1 MNKLAAVLIG
11 AAVGLGLLGAP
22 APAAAQVE
30 ITYATFLDP
39 SNETDPRVGAQAR
52 MIKEFERQNP
62 NVKVKILVDPVAANL
77 LRAMKTG
84 SDTPDVGR
92 VTSYSFPEM
101 ITTGNVKPLDDVIA
115 RENIDPTDWLLPLDA
130 SKINGRLYGMPQ
142 DFRIPVLMYRKSILN
157 AAGVQPPSTWAEACT
172 AGAKA
177 ASPTVIGFAIP
188 LGKSGGV
195 GGAQSLGEY
204 VSSTMLAP
212 DGKYFS
218 PDGRNI
224 AFSKETFVRFAQ
236 TIKDMYGKCKATS
249 SNSVQF
255 GYNEIHDGLRAGTVA
270 MSNFGL
276 ARFGAIRR
284 QGAGDDL
291 GWAPAPSYTP
301 NDKQT
306 VFGFQIFQ
314 NAKTKNP
321 DAAWAFIKFMT
332 STQGQAIQAEGGE
345 VVARASAYKEAY
357 FSKPESENQKQWAKL
372 ISARG
377 QTVSYSPILTT
388 FHEIMGDALQRMV
401 LRDGTPEAA
410 YQEVVT
416 KYNEALAKA
425 SKS

>member
-1 MNKLAAVLIG
+1 MNKLASVLISVALG
-11 AAVGLGLLGAP
+11 FGLLGAS

-62 NVKVKILVDPVAANL
+62 NIKVKILVDPVAANL

-101 ITTGNVKPLDDVIA
+101 IATGNVKPLDEVVV
-115 RENIDPTDWLLPLDA
+115 REKIDASDWLLPLDA
-130 SKINGRLYGMPQ
+130 SKINGHLYGMPQ
-142 DFRIPVLMYRKSILN
+142 DFRIPVLMYRKSILS
-157 AAGVQPPSTWAEACT
+157 AAGVQPPATWADACT
-172 AGAKA
+172 AGAKV

-195 GGAQSLGEY
+195 GGAQALGEY

-218 PDGRNI
+218 ADGRDI

-291 GWAPAPSYTP
+291 GWAPAPSYTA

-314 NAKTKNP
+314 NVKTKNP

-345 VVARASAYKEAY
+345 VVARASAYKEPY
-357 FSKPESENQKQWAKL
+357 FLKPESENQKQWAKL

-388 FHEIMGDALQRMV
+388 FHEILGDALQRMV
-401 LRDGTPEAA
+401 LRDGTPDAA

-416 KYNEALAKA
+416 KYNEALAKV
-425 SKS
+425 K